1 MQPSEQ
7 ASGDTPRPPG
17 REQPGLR
24 PLSPH
29 LFIYRFAYTM
39 ALSIFH
45 RATGVV
51 LSLGLLLLVCWLA
64 ALAAGPAAYARF
76 DAFAAS
82 WPVQIIMAALLV
94 SFCYHFAN
102 GVRHLFWDIGWG
114 LERREARRS
123 ARIVV
128 VATVLASAALL
139 YVFLVARSAP

>member
-1 MQPSEQ
+1 M
-7 ASGDTPRPPG
+7 AS
-17 REQPGLR
+17 R

-39 ALSIFH
+39 ALSILH

-51 LSLGLLLLVCWLA
+51 LSLGLLLLVGWLL
-64 ALAAGPAAYARF
+64 ALAAGPQALAGF
-76 DAFAAS
+76 NAFAAA
-82 WPVQIIMAALLV
+82 WPLQVVLGGLVV

-102 GVRHLFWDIGWG
+102 GIRHLFWDIGFG

-128 VATVLASAALL
+128 IVTLLLSAALL
-139 YVFLVARSAP
+139 YRFFIARGAA

>member
-1 MQPSEQ
+1 M
-7 ASGDTPRPPG
+7 AS
-17 REQPGLR
+17 R

-39 ALSIFH
+39 ALSIAH

-51 LSLGLLLLVCWLA
+51 LSLGLLLLIGWLL
-64 ALAAGPAAYARF
+64 ALAAGPQAHARF
-76 DAFAAS
+76 NAFAAA
-82 WPVQIIMAALLV
+82 WPIQIVLGGLVV

-102 GVRHLFWDIGWG
+102 GIRHLFWDMGFG

-128 VATVLASAALL
+128 IATVLASAALL
-139 YVFLVARSAP
+139 YFFFFSRGVA